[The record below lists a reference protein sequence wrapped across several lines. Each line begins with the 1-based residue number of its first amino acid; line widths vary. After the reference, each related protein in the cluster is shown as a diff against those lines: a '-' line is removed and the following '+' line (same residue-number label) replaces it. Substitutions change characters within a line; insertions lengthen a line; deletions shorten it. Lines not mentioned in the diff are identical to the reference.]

1 MRSVSESVTSYIDL
15 SAFCSQ
21 WRDVDYISL
30 TSIDHT
36 LGLPTN
42 RLLSLPELWRRRSL
56 ALESR
61 GDLNRSCD
69 HRFTGTCLCSLQSC
83 VIGLG

>member
-1 MRSVSESVTSYIDL
+1 MDL

-61 GDLNRSCD
+61 GDLNRIVVTTALLGPVSV
-69 HRFTGTCLCSLQSC
+69 HCSH
-83 VIGLG
+83 V